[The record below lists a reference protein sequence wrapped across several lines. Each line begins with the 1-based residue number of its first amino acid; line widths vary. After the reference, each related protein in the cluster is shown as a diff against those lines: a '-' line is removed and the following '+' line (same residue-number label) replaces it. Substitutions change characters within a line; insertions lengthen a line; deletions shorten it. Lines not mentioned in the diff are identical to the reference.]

1 LGRFTEGE
9 TGMGASA
16 GAHERGSDPASDL
29 TREGFSDRA
38 GLRERLE
45 RERDRLK
52 RRLTRYRSDLAM
64 HRQRVSQRDP
74 CAIFSPAAATED
86 AEQEVRSRMAAE
98 AEGELAAVDRALRRL
113 EEAPDRVGRCE
124 RCDGAI
130 SIARLDLL
138 PHTTLCQRCAQA
150 ADRA

>member
-1 LGRFTEGE
+1 
-9 TGMGASA
+9 
-16 GAHERGSDPASDL
+16 
-29 TREGFSDRA
+29 
-38 GLRERLE
+38 
-45 RERDRLK
+45 
-52 RRLTRYRSDLAM
+52 M